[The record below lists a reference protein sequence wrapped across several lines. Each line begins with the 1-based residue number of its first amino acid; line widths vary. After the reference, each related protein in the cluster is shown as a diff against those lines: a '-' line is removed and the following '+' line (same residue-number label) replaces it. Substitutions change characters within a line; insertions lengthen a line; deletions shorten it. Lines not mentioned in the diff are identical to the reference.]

1 MSVPSPSLLA
11 DHVLLPVLANAAV
24 HGDDRLHVTS
34 GSHERA
40 AGTGGD
46 IRSSRHVG
54 GTGVTFTLMR

>member
-46 IRSSRHVG
+46 IEVRAM
-54 GTGVTFTLMR
+54 LAEPELLLP